1 MNNNVTDPPQGSTL
15 DPLVFLGYNNGLSQS
30 TVTFDIWSFVFLVY
44 TNNDNDTRQAVK
56 SDILF
61 YIDDSCLT
69 FQHKD

>member
-1 MNNNVTDPPQGSTL
+1 MDPPQGSIL